1 MITVEQC
8 AEFAGLA
15 SHEMVLGAT
24 PSAKHRALLSSYVLN
39 LWRGPKTVR
48 KMIVAD
54 IRLWLDLGMPAYAAD
69 FLVVLRQFLSDYP
82 EARLEHW
89 WSKGADK
96 NRRRHKITLG
106 RYSTPMDSIP
116 SPTVHGDGFTGVI
129 ERIDKTLCWNCFY
142 FEKNDAVCEYLPVLF
157 PSLRR

>member
-24 PSAKHRALLSSYVLN
+24 PSIRHRVLLSSYVLN

-54 IRLWLDLGMPAYAAD
+54 IRMWLDLGMRDYASD
-69 FLVVLRQFLSDYP
+69 LVVVLLQFLSDYP
-82 EARLEHW
+82 EARLEHQ
-89 WSKGADK
+89 SCEGAAK
-96 NRRRHKITLG
+96 NKRRR
-106 RYSTPMDSIP
+106 
-116 SPTVHGDGFTGVI
+116 
-129 ERIDKTLCWNCFY
+129 
-142 FEKNDAVCEYLPVLF
+142 
-157 PSLRR
+157 

>member
-15 SHEMVLGAT
+15 SHEVILGAT
-24 PSAKHRALLSSYVLN
+24 PSAKHRVLLSSYVLN

-54 IRLWLDLGMPAYAAD
+54 IRLWLDLGRPDYAAD
-69 FLVVLRQFLSDYP
+69 FLFVLRHFLSEYP
-82 EARLEHW
+82 EARLEHRW
-89 WSKGADK
+89 CEDADK
-96 NRRRHKITLG
+96 NNRRHKITLG

-116 SPTVHGDGFTGVI
+116 SPTVHGDTFTGII
-129 ERIDKTLCWNCFY
+129 ERIDRYLCWNCYY
-142 FEKNDAVCEYLPVLF
+142 FEKNDAVCEYLPVLR
-157 PSLRR
+157 PSFLQ